1 MSKERTGRNVAAL
14 GKLPGWQGA
23 LFPLLAR
30 VPAALGERSEAQ
42 NKVYQWTMN
51 FLGNVHANAFE
62 ERGNMGDVG
71 TYTEKFVLC
80 WCTNPAAERSGMVIF
95 HFSMIF

>member
-1 MSKERTGRNVAAL
+1 MFVSKGRTGRNVAAL

-71 TYTEKFVLC
+71 TYIIENVLDVIIRIRR
-80 WCTNPAAERSGMVIF
+80 RSARG
-95 HFSMIF
+95 